1 MIKKNVFLSLNRQIG
16 DAGVTCICP
25 KGFKGRK
32 CQIPEEEENQGE
44 CGNISK
50 VKLSWKL
57 CCRYQFLCEILHSF
71 NQTTEFDC
79 LNIDDFTQFN
89 RYIPLHY
96 FAYKLLYIL
105 HKYAI
110 YVDYDYVC
118 FYRWE
123 FLRLGF
129 LVLLKYAFNMQ
140 TGKIS
145 FRWTLQLEN
154 YKLIDLVIAVKYD
167 MRVNKFCV
175 YLRYQLIY
183 MLNSFVS
190 VYAYANCVH
199 CTIPTNTLHR
209 YR

>member
-1 MIKKNVFLSLNRQIG
+1 MILKKTFFSSLNRQIG

-44 CGNISK
+44 CGNISN

-96 FAYKLLYIL
+96 SAYKLLYTYITQ
-105 HKYAI
+105 
-110 YVDYDYVC
+110 VC
-118 FYRWE
+118 Y
-123 FLRLGF
+123 LCRL
-129 LVLLKYAFNMQ
+129 
-140 TGKIS
+140 
-145 FRWTLQLEN
+145 
-154 YKLIDLVIAVKYD
+154 
-167 MRVNKFCV
+167 
-175 YLRYQLIY
+175 
-183 MLNSFVS
+183 
-190 VYAYANCVH
+190 
-199 CTIPTNTLHR
+199 
-209 YR
+209 